1 MRSRL
6 NLSAVLALASAVAVR
21 GVSAAAPILGQY
33 WPAYKSATQSVSQVP
48 WSYSSKNGI
57 AYYFV
62 TVTTQTGFSLPP
74 DQPESD
80 VQAFV
85 TEAKAHGVRPV
96 FSVGGWSGSIYFSD
110 LVATAAERITFARQL
125 KAFMDKYGFVG
136 VDLDWEYPNGEG
148 LGCNKRRPDDST
160 NLLAFLKVLRA
171 EIGRDKLITAA
182 VPASGF
188 RGPDGKALRSFAAF
202 ANEMDYINL
211 MTYDMSGS
219 WSATTGPHSP
229 LRKCRSDSSAWTAVK
244 LWTSRGFP
252 ASKILLGIPS
262 YAISFTTRESKLA
275 TVSIDNGRWQSKAYQ
290 AWTGVVPQGAAGDSN
305 VGSSVTDPCGVT
317 TCAVYSGQWQYR
329 ELVSNGLLDR
339 TGRSGANGYV
349 RYWDACTA
357 VPFLFNPSKK
367 HYISYED
374 SKSAGMKAEWAAK
387 QGLAGVFLFDST
399 GFDATVYDAITAGLY
414 SRKARRA

>member
-110 LVATAAERITFARQL
+110 LVATAAERVTFARQL

-262 YAISFTTRESKLA
+262 YAVSFTTRESKLA

-317 TCAVYSGQWQYR
+317 T
-329 ELVSNGLLDR
+329 